1 MRFLARTLLAAAFA
15 LCAGSAFANDYPWQP
30 EKPITIVVPW
40 AAGGSTDQVTRILA
54 GELEDALGQKVVV
67 VNQPGASG
75 SIGKK
80 NVWRAPHDG
89 YTWAA
94 GSPKMLGTYKL
105 VGLFDT
111 EIEDWRS
118 YLDVVTPTL
127 VGVNPDSPYQSMD
140 DLLKAMKARPGQVT
154 VATAGVGSSGH
165 TAIEAIA
172 QATGLTYKHISYDG
186 GNPAVIATVAG
197 ETEVTTQLSVEQIE
211 MARAGRLRILA
222 VIANEAIAL
231 GGIGTLEPVT
241 KWTGPLPD
249 TRTHMGIFAP
259 ADVPEDVLKTF
270 DMIWEE
276 RIKSSQAIRDYA
288 ADRGTV
294 MTTEYGEAA
303 LEAVRPTVQ
312 ADAWSLHAAGRTIA
326 SPEDFGIPKP

>member
-1 MRFLARTLLAAAFA
+1 MTFVVRALIPFLLAAV
-15 LCAGSAFANDYPWQP
+15 AGTAWANEYPWQP
-30 EKPITIVVPW
+30 KKPITIVVPW
-40 AAGGSTDQVTRILA
+40 AAGGSTDQVTRVLA
-54 GELEDALGQKVVV
+54 GELGAALGQKVVV

-94 GSPKMLGTYKL
+94 GAPKMLGTYKL

-127 VGVNPDSPYQSMD
+127 VGVNPDTPYQTMG
-140 DLLKAMKARPGQVT
+140 DLLKAMKERPGQVS

-172 QATGLTYKHISYDG
+172 QATGLTYKHVSYDG

-222 VIANEAIAL
+222 VVANEAVAL
-231 GGIGTLEPVT
+231 GGLGTLEPVT
-241 KWTGPLPD
+241 RWTGPLPD
-249 TRTHMGIFAP
+249 TRTHFGIFAP
-259 ADVPEDVLKTF
+259 ADLPSEVIQTF
-270 DMIWEE
+270 DMIWED
-276 RIKSSQAIRDYA
+276 RIKTSQTIRDYA
-288 ADRGTV
+288 DERGTV
-294 MTTEYGEAA
+294 MTTEYGDAA
-303 LEAVRPTVQ
+303 LEAVLPTVQ
-312 ADAWSLHAAGRTIA
+312 ADAWSLYAAGRTIA
-326 SPEDFGIPKP
+326 SPEEFGIPKP

>member
-1 MRFLARTLLAAAFA
+1 MKSVARSLLSALLAF
-15 LCAGSAFANDYPWQP
+15 CAGAAWADDYPWRP
-30 EKPITIVVPW
+30 DKPITIVVPW

-54 GELEDALGQKVVV
+54 GELEEALDQKVVV

-111 EIEDWRS
+111 EIEDWRA

-127 VGVNPDSPYQSMD
+127 VGVNPDTPYQTMG
-140 DLLKAMKARPGQVT
+140 DLLKAMAERPGQVS

-222 VIANEAIAL
+222 VVANEAVAL
-231 GGIGTLEPVT
+231 AGLGTLESIT

-249 TRTHMGIFAP
+249 TRTHFGIFAP
-259 ADVPEDVLKTF
+259 ADLPPEVIETF
-270 DMIWEE
+270 DMIWEQ
-276 RIKSSQAIRDYA
+276 RIKTSQAIRDYA
-288 ADRGTV
+288 DERGTV
-294 MTTEYGEAA
+294 MTTEYGDAA
-303 LEAVRPTVQ
+303 FDVVQPTIQ
-312 ADAWSLHAAGRTIA
+312 ADAWSLYAAGRTIA